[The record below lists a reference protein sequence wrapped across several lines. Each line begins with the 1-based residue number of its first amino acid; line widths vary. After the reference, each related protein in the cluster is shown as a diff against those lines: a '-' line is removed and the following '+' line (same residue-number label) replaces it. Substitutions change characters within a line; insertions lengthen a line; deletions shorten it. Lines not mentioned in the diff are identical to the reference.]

1 MLENKINEIRS
12 RSDIVDIISSYI
24 PLTKKGKNYFGVCPF
39 HDDTNPSM
47 SVSKEKQIYK
57 CFSCGAS
64 GNVINFVMDYEHLD
78 FKDAISLLAQKAG
91 IEFKNTNVKT
101 TNKYEKYYNMYDIS
115 LKMYQNNLN
124 SSLGKSAR
132 EYLLKRGIDEEII
145 KTFKIGLSTSD
156 RNNLTKILN
165 SKGYTNKEIETYGL
179 GTNNHDLYVNR
190 IMFPLFDVSNKPVGF
205 SGRIYNTNSDSK
217 YINTKETPI
226 FKKGEN
232 LYNYYNAKDRV
243 RIEKKLILVEGFM
256 DVIRLHTIGIENVVA
271 LMGTSLT
278 KEQISLL
285 RRLTNNIYI
294 SLDGDA
300 PGQKAIYNVGKELEL
315 NNFNVFVIKLTDGLD
330 PDEYILKEGK
340 KSYLSLYNN
349 PLSFSD
355 FKIKYL
361 KEGKDLTNID
371 EKAEYINEV
380 LQEIK
385 NEEDIV
391 KQELL
396 LKKISLEFNIDIEI
410 LKKKLQNVQK
420 YSKIETLKKEPP
432 KQEKINKY
440 QKATYE
446 LLNYMLNSYEVTKI
460 YETKLN
466 YMPYKEAR
474 FLANEIIYY
483 YKKHGSLLLADFI
496 TSLNDKKP
504 LEDYLKEVLKYE
516 INENPNFSVIDEY
529 ISVIK
534 EYNKS
539 QEIKRLNEM
548 LKKELDI
555 EKQIA
560 IAEKIRLLKI
570 GDESND

>member
-1 MLENKINEIRS
+1 MQDNKINEIRS
-12 RSDIVDIISSYI
+12 ANDIVEVISSYI

-47 SVSKEKQIYK
+47 SVSKDKQIYK
-57 CFSCGAS
+57 CFSCSAS
-64 GNVINFVMDYEHLD
+64 GNVFNFIMEYEHID
-78 FKDAISLLAQKAG
+78 FKSALALLAKRSG
-91 IEFKNTNVKT
+91 IAFNDTTIKT
-101 TNKYEKYYNMYDIS
+101 TNKYDKYYNMYDLS

-124 SSLGKSAR
+124 SSLGKPAK
-132 EYLLKRGIDEEII
+132 EYLYKRGLTEEQI
-145 KTFKIGLSTSD
+145 KIFKIGLSTSNI
-156 RNNLTKILN
+156 NNLTKILN

-179 GTNNHDLYVNR
+179 GSNNHDLYINR
-190 IMFPLFDVSNKPVGF
+190 IMFPLFDISNNPVGF
-205 SGRIYNTNSDSK
+205 SGRIYNTKSDSK

-226 FKKGEN
+226 FKKGET
-232 LYNYYNAKDRV
+232 LYNYFNAKDSS
-243 RIEKKLILVEGFM
+243 RIEKKLIIAEGFM
-256 DVIRLHTIGIENVVA
+256 DVIRLHTINIKNAVA

-278 KEQISLL
+278 KQQISLIK
-285 RRLTNNIYI
+285 RLTNNIYL
-294 SLDGDA
+294 SLDGDP
-300 PGQKAIYNVGKELEL
+300 PGQKAIYNIGKELET
-315 NNFNVFVIKLTDGLD
+315 NNFNVYVIKLPDNLD
-330 PDEYILKEGK
+330 PDEYILKYGK
-340 KSYLSLYNN
+340 ESYLSLYNN

-361 KEGKDLTNID
+361 KEGKNLTNID
-371 EKAEYINEV
+371 TQTTYINEV
-380 LQEIK
+380 LKEIK
-385 NEEDIV
+385 NEQDII

-410 LKKKLQNVQK
+410 LKKKLQNVEK
-420 YSKIETLKKEPP
+420 YSKIETLKKEAP
-432 KQEKINKY
+432 KPKINKY

-483 YKKHGSLLLADFI
+483 YKKNGNLILADFI
-496 TSLNDKKP
+496 TSLQNKKE
-504 LEDYLKEVLKYE
+504 LENYLKEVLKYE
-516 INENPNFSVIDEY
+516 VNEKIDFSVIDEY

-548 LKKELDI
+548 LKNESNI
-555 EKQIA
+555 EKKIS
-560 IAEKIRLLKI
+560 ISEKIRLLKI
-570 GDESND
+570 GDELSD